1 MSDTHDRRRQL
12 AERVQP
18 AHETPTLEQVIADT
32 ILCWELRTVRQEG
45 ITGALRKRRAWLVS
59 KVIATLGRA
68 RYDYVDDVQAGRLVV
83 TFGHDTVKV
92 FVHDEADTGRAA

>member
-1 MSDTHDRRRQL
+1 M
-12 AERVQP
+12 
-18 AHETPTLEQVIADT
+18 
-32 ILCWELRTVRQEG
+32 
-45 ITGALRKRRAWLVS
+45 S

-92 FVHDEADTGRAA
+92 FVHDEADTGKAA